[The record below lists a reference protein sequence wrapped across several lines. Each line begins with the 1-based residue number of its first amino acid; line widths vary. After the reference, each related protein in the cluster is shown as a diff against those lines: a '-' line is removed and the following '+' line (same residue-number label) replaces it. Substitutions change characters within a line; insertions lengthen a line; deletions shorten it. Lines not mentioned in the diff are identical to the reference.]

1 MAMNKTARYGTNI
14 LGGFGIDGVEQL
26 KIIRET
32 GFDAFFTGWSKKD
45 RSAVIRYAEA
55 AAQVGLFYETVHAPF
70 GRMNSMWVDGLE
82 GDDWRDMLIECAD
95 DTAAAGVGIMVTH
108 VTVASTAPP
117 PSETGYRRFLEL
129 AEHAAKIGVKIALE
143 NLEIP
148 EHLAC
153 LFERLGRM
161 DNIGFCWDTGH
172 NLCYTPEIDMME
184 LYGDRLIC
192 LHINDNNGISTP
204 RVITWHD
211 DSHFLPFDGKVD
223 WEGVALRL
231 NKTGWDGILTQE
243 VNRGK
248 EGCEKL
254 SAYSEMSY
262 REFLAKS
269 LRRLKKLNAL
279 RAE

>member
-1 MAMNKTARYGTNI
+1 MNMKRTARYGTNI
-14 LGGFGIDGVEQL
+14 LGGFGIDGVEQIQ
-26 KIIRET
+26 IIKET
-32 GFDAFFTGWSKKD
+32 GFDAFFTGWNRKD
-45 RSAVIRYAEA
+45 RGAVIRYAEA
-55 AAQVGLFYETVHAPF
+55 AAKAGLFYETVHAPF
-70 GRMNSMWVDGLE
+70 GKMNSMWVDGLE

-117 PSETGYRRFLEL
+117 PSEIGYRRFLEV

-148 EHLAC
+148 EHLAY
-153 LFERLGRM
+153 LFERLGSM
-161 DNIGFCWDTGH
+161 DNIAFCWDTGH

-192 LHINDNNGISTP
+192 LHINDNNGISIP
-204 RVITWHD
+204 GVITWHD
-211 DSHFLPFDGKVD
+211 DSHFLPFDGRVD
-223 WEGVALRL
+223 WVGVAGRL
-231 NKTGWDGILTQE
+231 DKAGWNGILTQE

-248 EGCEKL
+248 EGCEKIP
-254 SAYSEMSY
+254 AYSEMSY
-262 REFLAKS
+262 REFLAES
-269 LRRLKKLNAL
+269 LERLHRLNSL